1 MMGKTIQ
8 GHSLT
13 PTQVS
18 GKIPLMFMMAGSGN

>member
-13 PTQVS
+13 PTYVS
-18 GKIPLMFMMAGSGN
+18 GKIPLMFMMAESGN